1 MFQNDILNLEYKF
14 ERKGRDFGRAFSILG
29 ANRVGKTKNRSYKRR
44 GEWIELL
51 FMTLAAARG
60 FKVSKPWGD
69 SSRYDVSLEQDGR
82 FVRVQ
87 VKSTG
92 NWVGRCYLC
101 ALHAGDRRLYTTL
114 EVDYFAIYVVP
125 DGIWYIFPAKRLLGM
140 TAVALTPHR
149 KGHKYERYKEAWR
162 MLLPVRSRMTGK
174 PLPSET
180 TEIEKKALLRSV
192 SRLKNRIVETNE
204 PGECQPDQ

>member
-1 MFQNDILNLEYKF
+1 
-14 ERKGRDFGRAFSILG
+14 
-29 ANRVGKTKNRSYKRR
+29 VGKTKNRSYKRR

-60 FKVSKPWGD
+60 FMVSKPWGD

-87 VKSTG
+87 VKST
-92 NWVGRCYLC
+92 VGRCYLC
-101 ALHAGDRRLYTTL
+101 ALHGGDRRLYTTL

-125 DGIWYIFPAKRLLGM
+125 DGIWYIFPVKRLLGM
-140 TAVALTPHR
+140 TAVALTPHC

-180 TEIEKKALLRSV
+180 TVIEKKALLRSV
-192 SRLKNRIVETNE
+192 RRLKNRIVETNE
-204 PGECQPDQ
+204 PSERQPDQ